1 MHLRF
6 NAPVSVVEDDE
17 IREAPCH
24 MRHGAAARRHSAVA
38 AAAAAV
44 AQANPLRATHAAA
57 HHKMLPPLH
66 GAPRACGSRAK
77 SPRPV
82 HPQRPASALAQGDLR
97 RSKSLHRSA
106 VRGHRLSRSIP
117 FRVDPV
123 AAVARAVPYGARL
136 PTRWSHNVLGNT
148 KHTYSHERR
157 TQKRAYNW
165 KLRERASQRWPRR
178 IGAATLQCRRVR
190 VHRRIPSAS
199 DSHTHT
205 PPSPPPL
212 STRCPPSP

>member
-44 AQANPLRATHAAA
+44 AASKPIAGNTRSRAPQDASA
-57 HHKMLPPLH
+57 
-66 GAPRACGSRAK
+66 APRGAARMRVPSQ
-77 SPRPV
+77 SPSPV
-82 HPQRPASALAQGDLR
+82 HPKGSKCLAQGDLR